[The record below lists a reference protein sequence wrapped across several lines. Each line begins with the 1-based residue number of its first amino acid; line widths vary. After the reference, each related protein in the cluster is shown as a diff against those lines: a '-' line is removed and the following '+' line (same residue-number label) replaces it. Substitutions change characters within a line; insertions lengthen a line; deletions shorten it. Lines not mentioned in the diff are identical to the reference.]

1 MLKKLLGLL
10 AIVCAS
16 IILLR
21 LELLYFLDTE
31 QFRYPGKL
39 LMIKNIFPNVLGEWL
54 YGNAILLFVH
64 VPAHLFAPILFLFIG
79 YLIASLKLTSS
90 RALVLLMPVPAILLV
105 PYHLVVDLSS
115 LNAIPPRFVLPLT
128 FLTLMG
134 VFSWPLWCLGGYLT
148 RQRVRSYS
156 FFGLST
162 RMTNRNNSK

>member
-1 MLKKLLGLL
+1 
-10 AIVCAS
+10 
-16 IILLR
+16 
-21 LELLYFLDTE
+21 
-31 QFRYPGKL
+31 
-39 LMIKNIFPNVLGEWL
+39 
-54 YGNAILLFVH
+54 
-64 VPAHLFAPILFLFIG
+64 
-79 YLIASLKLTSS
+79 
-90 RALVLLMPVPAILLV
+90 VLLMPVPAILLV